1 MRVNIKEKA
10 EHFYNT
16 AVDAAT
22 ALNTSMVEEYT
33 QLMKKNYEEYKKEA
47 EQKAAS
53 YLKQESEKLHRE
65 KNSALAVQILSI
77 RHKQSDLS
85 HELTEQLFTDVK
97 NRLNSFMKTEEYV
110 LLLEKQIKDAIAF
123 SKGLPMTVYINP
135 SDEDKKKRLE
145 ESTGI
150 EITISDRD
158 FWGGI
163 RAVIHEKDILI
174 NNSFESKFIDA
185 KEQFSI
191 M

>member
-1 MRVNIKEKA
+1 MNIKEKA

-135 SDEDKKKRLE
+135 SDEDKKIRLE

>member
-1 MRVNIKEKA
+1 MNIKEKA

-16 AVDAAT
+16 AVEAAT

-47 EQKAAS
+47 EDKAAS

-77 RHKQSDLS
+77 RHKQNDLVL
-85 HELTEQLFTDVK
+85 ELTEQLFTDVQ
-97 NRLNSFMKTEEYV
+97 NRLNDFMKTEEYM
-110 LLLEKQIKDAIAF
+110 LLLEKQIKEAIAF

-135 SDEDKKKRLE
+135 SDEDKKVRLE
-145 ESTGI
+145 QATGI
-150 EITISDRD
+150 EIKISDRD
-158 FWGGI
+158 FWGGT
-163 RAVIHEKDILI
+163 RAVIHEKEILI
-174 NNSFESKFIDA
+174 NNSFESKFYDA

-191 M
+191 V

>member
-1 MRVNIKEKA
+1 MNIKEKA